1 MGKDLKIG
9 VPRNSNLQLQDDVVG
24 ANKDKF
30 HELTLK
36 KDDEKLENRQMDLN
50 SNKPNDEL
58 DKEAVDLMSVIANN
72 TNPQKKSMGF
82 KTPSGLS
89 EVPETKDKA
98 MYDKKEIPSLEL
110 SLKRLRDTGG
120 TDTNPHDQI
129 IWRHSDLSA
138 FSRYNSASTAIQ
150 ASTGNVGS
158 CSPLD
163 NSSEAAKTESM
174 QNFQSN
180 SNGTPPNQSSNG
192 SSNNNMG
199 STTDDFYTK
208 PAAFDDKPD
217 SKSAVKHLQHSAFQ
231 PVQNTILADFANANT
246 ILAHPS
252 AMPPQV
258 QIQNHH
264 YYYHHHVHNISQ
276 QQIRIHDDLTLTNM
290 AKSAPQCGSS
300 NVLNAPVEGYACN
313 HSLNGSASGS
323 NHGSNGQNGSTTAV
337 NAQGTNMESDDGI
350 AGKGGAG
357 GGSGSGSGSRS
368 GVDQNQYAQR
378 EAALNKFRQKRKER
392 CFEKKVR
399 YQSRKRLAEQRPRIR
414 GQFVRRVFHDINSED
429 ADS

>member
-1 MGKDLKIG
+1 MG
-9 VPRNSNLQLQDDVVG
+9 
-24 ANKDKF
+24 
-30 HELTLK
+30 
-36 KDDEKLENRQMDLN
+36 
-50 SNKPNDEL
+50 
-58 DKEAVDLMSVIANN
+58 
-72 TNPQKKSMGF
+72 
-82 KTPSGLS
+82 
-89 EVPETKDKA
+89 
-98 MYDKKEIPSLEL
+98 
-110 SLKRLRDTGG
+110 
-120 TDTNPHDQI
+120 
-129 IWRHSDLSA
+129 
-138 FSRYNSASTAIQ
+138 RYNSASTAIQ

-276 QQIRIHDDLTLTNM
+276 QQIRIHDDLALTNM

-392 CFEKKVR
+392 CFEKKVGVT
-399 YQSRKRLAEQRPRIR
+399 SIS
-414 GQFVRRVFHDINSED
+414 F
-429 ADS
+429 